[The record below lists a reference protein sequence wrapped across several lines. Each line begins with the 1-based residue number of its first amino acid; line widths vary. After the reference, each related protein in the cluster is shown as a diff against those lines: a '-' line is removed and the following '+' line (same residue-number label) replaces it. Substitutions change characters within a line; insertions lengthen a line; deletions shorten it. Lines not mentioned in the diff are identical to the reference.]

1 MISTRTKRS
10 AAVMVLSCS
19 LFAGM
24 AITPAVASPAD
35 EALYLSALKKEW
47 NNSSAADQKATCAG
61 FKAGPAK
68 VVSLSVVEI
77 WKKPAARQ
85 ALSKPAWKRVI
96 TKYLKWACSGPGT
109 YATLS
114 GLLRSR

>member
-1 MISTRTKRS
+1 MFSSRTKRS

-19 LFAGM
+19 LFAGA

-35 EALYLSALKKEW
+35 EATYLAALKKEW
-47 NNSSAADQKATCAG
+47 TNSSAADQKSTCEG
-61 FKAGPAK
+61 FKVGPAK
-68 VVSLSVVEI
+68 VVSLSVTEI

-85 ALSKPAWKRVI
+85 ALNKAAWKRVI

-109 YATLS
+109 TP
-114 GLLRSR
+114 R

>member
-1 MISTRTKRS
+1 MLTSRTKRS

-47 NNSSAADQKATCAG
+47 NNSPKADQTATCQG
-61 FKAGPAK
+61 FKAGPGK
-68 VVSLSVVEI
+68 VISLSVTEI
-77 WKKPAARQ
+77 WKKPAARK

-96 TKYLKWACSGPGT
+96 TKYLKWACSGAGT
-109 YATLS
+109 TP
-114 GLLRSR
+114 R